1 MLNAM
6 NRYSW
11 ALLLMVLLTL
21 AATDA
26 SADADY
32 RLGVGDQISIHV
44 FEEDMDVDV
53 KLGASGTLRFPY
65 LGTIIAKGKS
75 LGQLETE
82 IERSLRNGYL
92 VNPQVRVR
100 IEQYRSYYV
109 NGEVKSPGGFPY
121 QLGLTLRKA
130 IALAGGF
137 SEKADEDK
145 VFVIREKDS
154 NRRKHK
160 VVMDSPLS
168 PGDIVSVEQS
178 FFFING
184 QVASPG
190 KYSYQTGMTFRMAVS
205 LAGGFTERASE
216 SGVVVLHEQD
226 KHKNSKKVRLDSAV
240 RAGDI
245 ITVNQSFF

>member
-1 MLNAM
+1 MAVSLTMLAG
-6 NRYSW
+6 
-11 ALLLMVLLTL
+11 L
-21 AATDA
+21 A

-32 RLGVGDQISIHV
+32 RLGVGDRISIHV
-44 FEEDMDVDV
+44 FEEDMDVEA
-53 KLGASGTLRFPY
+53 KLGASGSFRFPY
-65 LGTIIAKGKS
+65 LGTITAKGKS
-75 LGQLETE
+75 IGQLEGE
-82 IERSLRNGYL
+82 IERGLRDGYL
-92 VNPQVRVR
+92 VNPQVRIR
-100 IEQYRSYYV
+100 IEEFRSYYV
-109 NGEVKSPGGFPY
+109 NGEVSSPGGFPY

-145 VFVIREKDS
+145 VYVIREKDT

-160 VVMDSPLS
+160 ISMDSALY

-190 KYSYQTGMTFRMAVS
+190 KYSYQSGMTFRMAVS

-216 SGVVVLHEQD
+216 SGVIVLHE
-226 KHKNSKKVRLDSAV
+226 HSKNKKPKNVRLDSAV